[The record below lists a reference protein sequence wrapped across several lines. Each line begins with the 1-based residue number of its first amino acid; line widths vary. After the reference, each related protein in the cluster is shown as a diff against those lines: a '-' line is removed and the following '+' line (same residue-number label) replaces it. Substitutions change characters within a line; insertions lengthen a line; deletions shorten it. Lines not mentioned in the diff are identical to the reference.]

1 MHLISVILFSISANI
16 DAFFLGAAY
25 GTKGCRYHIVDNI
38 TISFLT
44 SIGTFLSM
52 FLGEWLVSILPITT
66 ANTFGC
72 LIIIFLGIWMMMD
85 YFFKKNV
92 PDELTQKEEKAL
104 SCTSAKR
111 HSMPIASLIALSL
124 ALTLNN
130 LGLGFGAGI
139 TGLNPYLTSA
149 FTFFFSLF
157 FLTTGMAVGKKYLSD
172 IFGNYAVLI
181 SGLLILILG
190 IYELFI

>member
-25 GTKGCRYHIVDNI
+25 GTKGYRYHIVDNI

-44 SIGTFLSM
+44 SIGTYLSM
-52 FLGEWLVSILPITT
+52 FLGEWLVSILPIST

-92 PDELTQKEEKAL
+92 PDELTQKEEKTL
-104 SCTSAKR
+104 SCTSTKR
-111 HSMPIASLIALSL
+111 HSMPIASLVALSL

-157 FLTTGMAVGKKYLSD
+157 FLTTGMAAGKKFLSD

>member
-1 MHLISVILFSISANI
+1 MHLLSIILFSISANI

-25 GTKGCRYHIVDNI
+25 GTKGCKYHILDNI

-52 FLGEWLVSILPITT
+52 FLGEWLVSILSIST

-72 LIIIFLGIWMMMD
+72 LIIIFLGVWMMMD
-85 YFFKKNV
+85 Y
-92 PDELTQKEEKAL
+92 LTEKEEKAL
-104 SCTSAKR
+104 SSPRTKW
-111 HSMPIASLIALSL
+111 HSMPLASLIALSM

-139 TGLNPYLTSA
+139 TGLNPFLTSIL
-149 FTFFFSLF
+149 TFFFSLF
-157 FLTTGMAVGKKYLSD
+157 FLTAGMAAGKKFLSD
-172 IFGNYAVLI
+172 IFGKYAVLI

>member
-1 MHLISVILFSISANI
+1 MHLLSIILFSISANI

-25 GTKGCRYHIVDNI
+25 GTKGCKYHILDNI

-52 FLGEWLVSILPITT
+52 FLGEWLVSILSIST

-72 LIIIFLGIWMMMD
+72 LIIIFLGIWMMME
-85 YFFKKNV
+85 YFFPKNV
-92 PDELTQKEEKAL
+92 PDDLTGKDGNSL
-104 SCTSAKR
+104 SSARTKW
-111 HSMPIASLIALSL
+111 HSMPIASLIALSM

-139 TGLNPYLTSA
+139 TGLNPYLTSI

-157 FLTTGMAVGKKYLSD
+157 FLTAGMAAGKKFLSD
-172 IFGNYAVLI
+172 VFGNYAVLI

>member
-25 GTKGCRYHIVDNI
+25 GTKGYRYLIVDNI

-44 SIGTFLSM
+44 SIGTYLSM
-52 FLGEWLVSILPITT
+52 FLGEWLVSILPIST

-92 PDELTQKEEKAL
+92 PDELTQKEEKTL
-104 SCTSAKR
+104 SCTSTKR
-111 HSMPIASLIALSL
+111 HSMPIASLVALSL

-157 FLTTGMAVGKKYLSD
+157 FLTTGMAAGKKFLSD

>member
-1 MHLISVILFSISANI
+1 MHLISIILFSISANI

-25 GTKGCRYHIVDNI
+25 GTKGCRYHILDNI

-52 FLGEWLVSILPITT
+52 LLGKWLINILPIST

-92 PDELTQKEEKAL
+92 PDELPEKDEKKL
-104 SCTSAKR
+104 SSARTKW

-139 TGLNPYLTSA
+139 TGLNAYLTSI

-157 FLTTGMAVGKKYLSD
+157 FLTAGMAAGKKFLSD
-172 IFGNYAVLI
+172 IFGNYAALI

-190 IYELFI
+190 IYELFL

>member
-44 SIGTFLSM
+44 SIGTLLSM
-52 FLGEWLVSILPITT
+52 FLGEWLVSILSIST

-92 PDELTQKEEKAL
+92 PDDLSEKEKKAL
-104 SCTSAKR
+104 ATGRTKR
-111 HSMPIASLIALSL
+111 HSMPIASLIALSM

-157 FLTTGMAVGKKYLSD
+157 FLTTGMAAGKRFLSD
-172 IFGNYAVLI
+172 IFGNYAALI
-181 SGLLILILG
+181 SGLLLLILG

>member
-1 MHLISVILFSISANI
+1 
-16 DAFFLGAAY
+16 
-25 GTKGCRYHIVDNI
+25 
-38 TISFLT
+38 
-44 SIGTFLSM
+44 
-52 FLGEWLVSILPITT
+52 
-66 ANTFGC
+66 
-72 LIIIFLGIWMMMD
+72 MD

-92 PDELTQKEEKAL
+92 PDELTQKEEKTL
-104 SCTSAKR
+104 SCTSTKR
-111 HSMPIASLIALSL
+111 HSMPIASLVALSL

-157 FLTTGMAVGKKYLSD
+157 FLTTGMAAGKKFLSD

>member
-1 MHLISVILFSISANI
+1 MHFISIILFSISANI

-52 FLGEWLVSILPITT
+52 FLGKWLVSILSIST

-72 LIIIFLGIWMMMD
+72 LIIIFLGVWMMMD

-92 PDELTQKEEKAL
+92 PEELTEKEKKAL
-104 SCTSAKR
+104 SSPRSKW

-139 TGLNPYLTSA
+139 TGLNPYLTSIL
-149 FTFFFSLF
+149 TFFFSLF
-157 FLTTGMAVGKKYLSD
+157 FLTSGMSVGKKYLSD
-172 IFGNYAVLI
+172 IFGKYAVLI
-181 SGLLILILG
+181 SGFLILVLG

>member
-44 SIGTFLSM
+44 SIGTFLSI
-52 FLGEWLVSILPITT
+52 ST

-92 PDELTQKEEKAL
+92 PDDLSEKEKKAL
-104 SCTSAKR
+104 ATGRTKR
-111 HSMPIASLIALSL
+111 HAMPIASLIALSI

-157 FLTTGMAVGKKYLSD
+157 FLTTGMAAGKRFLSD
-172 IFGNYAVLI
+172 IFGNYAALI

>member
-104 SCTSAKR
+104 SCTSAKL

-157 FLTTGMAVGKKYLSD
+157 FLTTGMAVGKKFLSD

>member
-1 MHLISVILFSISANI
+1 MHLISVILFSISANV

-52 FLGEWLVSILPITT
+52 FLGEWLVSILSIST

-92 PDELTQKEEKAL
+92 PD
-104 SCTSAKR
+104 
-111 HSMPIASLIALSL
+111 
-124 ALTLNN
+124 
-130 LGLGFGAGI
+130 
-139 TGLNPYLTSA
+139 
-149 FTFFFSLF
+149 
-157 FLTTGMAVGKKYLSD
+157 YLSEKEKRPWLL
-172 IFGNYAVLI
+172 AAP
-181 SGLLILILG
+181 SGTPCLLLL
-190 IYELFI
+190 